1 MKLEGAA
8 IVISGGSGYL
18 GRGISGYLRAK
29 GAVTIVLDK
38 EPQEIPGDLEGG
50 FHHEFA
56 DLSDH
61 VETSEAFERIAR
73 RFSRIVGLVNCV
85 GMIHSEAFAQFS
97 SSGPR
102 MHNPEAFRKV
112 FESNLTTVFNA
123 SSAFVKL
130 MISRRHRGSIV
141 NLSSISSAG
150 NPGQVAYS
158 SAKAAVEAL
167 TVSLASELGPQGMRV
182 NAVVPGF
189 IDTGSTKQAMTLESL
204 DRIARLTPLRRLG
217 GVENVAHMVCA
228 CLENEF
234 LNGALIP
241 ISGGLR
247 F

>member
-1 MKLEGAA
+1 MKLEEAV
-8 IVISGGSGYL
+8 IVVSGGAGFL
-18 GRGISGYLRAK
+18 GREISRYLRAR
-29 GAVTIVLDK
+29 GAISVVLDK
-38 EPQEIPGDLEGG
+38 EQQEIQGG
-50 FHHEFA
+50 SERGLHHEFV
-56 DLSDH
+56 DLSNH
-61 VETSEAFERIAR
+61 AETSEVFERIAKQ
-73 RFSRIVGLVNCV
+73 FSQIHGLVNCV

-97 SSGPR
+97 AKGPH
-102 MHNPEAFRKV
+102 MHNPGTFRKV
-112 FESNLTTVFNA
+112 LESNLMTVFNA
-123 SSAFVKL
+123 SSAFVEMML
-130 MISRRHRGSIV
+130 SRRHRGSIV

-182 NAVVPGF
+182 NAVLPGF
-189 IDTGSTKQAMTLESL
+189 IDTQSTKQAMSLESL

-217 GVENVAHMVCA
+217 GVEDVAHIVCA

-241 ISGGLR
+241 IGGGLR